1 MIIES
6 GIIIFL
12 GLLFLAVKLP
22 RRTALWL
29 LGRPLTVD
37 LIASVI
43 AYILHWGTFTGVM
56 AAAVAGL
63 MCSGFT
69 AAARFLFGYI
79 RDGRF
84 HRGIVDITIPIA
96 GKETGMR

>member
-12 GLLFLAVKLP
+12 GLLFLFIKLP
-22 RRTALWL
+22 RHWALLL
-29 LGRPLTVD
+29 LGWSLALDVVVS
-37 LIASVI
+37 AVAYVI
-43 AYILHWGTFTGVM
+43 HWGTFSGVM

-69 AAARFLFGYI
+69 AVARWAIGYN
-79 RDGRF
+79 
-84 HRGIVDITIPIA
+84 RGGVIVPGAFTRS
-96 GKETGMR
+96 GT

>member
-6 GIIIFL
+6 GIIIFI
-12 GLLFLAVKLP
+12 GLMFLAIKLP

-37 LIASVI
+37 LLASVL

-69 AAARFLFGYI
+69 AVARYLFGYI
-79 RDGRF
+79 EKDTY
-84 HRGIVDITIPIA
+84 HKGILDITIPA
-96 GKETGMR
+96 RR

>member
-12 GLLFLAVKLP
+12 GLLFFFTKLP
-22 RRTALWL
+22 RRTALKL
-29 LGRPLTVD
+29 LAYPLTLD
-37 LIASVI
+37 LICSGF
-43 AYILHWGTFTGVM
+43 AYAIHWGTFTGVM

-69 AAARFLFGYI
+69 SAARFMFGWIDRHGY
-79 RDGRF
+79 
-84 HRGIVDITIPIA
+84 HRGVITIQL
-96 GKETGMR
+96 R